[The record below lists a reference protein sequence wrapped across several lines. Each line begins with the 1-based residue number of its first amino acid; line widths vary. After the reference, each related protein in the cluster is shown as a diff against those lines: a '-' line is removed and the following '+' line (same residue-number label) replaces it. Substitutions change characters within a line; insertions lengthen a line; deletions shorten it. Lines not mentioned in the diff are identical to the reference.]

1 MSKHDTCEACGGR
14 VPASALKCPHC
25 GSTELRE
32 RPEAA
37 AGPRPGE
44 PGGNRLG
51 FYVVMGLFVIGGSLA
66 AGGAVV
72 ALAVGMV
79 TGRPSAPSTPADGPA
94 TVVTRGSGGFAAVK
108 TRGKL
113 RAAVDPDAAPFLS
126 HAASGGY
133 EGYEYAVL
141 AAIAG
146 QRGVDFELVERDFAG
161 LLPAVTNG
169 EADLAIG
176 QLAPVGATGVDWSV
190 SYLQYELC
198 LIVPVASSVTTLA
211 DLRGGTIGVY
221 DDPAAITVI
230 GEDLGTDWTRKVYSD
245 YGYFDDLVA
254 GRIHA
259 MVYDC
264 PLAKYELRGY
274 AGKLKIA
281 DDALAV
287 RTYAVAVPQSDPE
300 LKRDVDAV
308 LRDLGGAGLL
318 QKLAVQWLD
327 APTRDAYETRG
338 KRRAALRSGETLAA
352 FAERTL
358 GDAGRAPDV
367 HAANRD
373 VIGSDPEAV
382 YGGMLLRIP

>member
-1 MSKHDTCEACGGR
+1 MSKFDTCEACGGR
-14 VPASALKCPHC
+14 VPSNAIKCPHC
-25 GSTELRE
+25 GSTELSE
-32 RPEAA
+32 RSPASM
-37 AGPRPGE
+37 AGQPAPKRT
-44 PGGNRLG
+44 
-51 FYVVMGLFVIGGSLA
+51 GLFLGLGLFLSVGLLA
-66 AGGAVV
+66 AIGAV
-72 ALAVGMV
+72 AAVTVLVFANSG
-79 TGRPSAPSTPADGPA
+79 PSTPPA
-94 TVVTRGSGGFAAVK
+94 VTAAPTTSVKSGGFAAVK
-108 TRGKL
+108 ARGKL

-126 HAASGGY
+126 RAASGGY

-146 QRGVDFELVERDFAG
+146 QRGVEFELVERDFSG
-161 LLPAVTNG
+161 LIPAVAAG

-176 QLAPVGATGVDWSV
+176 QLAPVGAIGVTWSV

-198 LIVPVASSVTTLA
+198 LIVPVSSPAQTLA
-211 DLRGGTIGVY
+211 DLRDKTIGVY
-221 DDPAAITVI
+221 DDPAAIAVI
-230 GEDLGTDWTRKVYSD
+230 GEDLGGAWTRKTYAD

-254 GRIHA
+254 GRIDA
-259 MVYDC
+259 VVYDC

-287 RTYAVAVPQSDPE
+287 RSYAVAVPESDPE
-300 LKRDVDAV
+300 LKHDVDVV
-308 LRDLGGAGLL
+308 LRDLGGSGLL

-327 APTRDAYETRG
+327 APIRDAYETRG

-358 GDAGRAPDV
+358 GDAGRAGDV
-367 HAANRD
+367 HTANRD
-373 VIGSDPEAV
+373 VIGADAEAV